1 MRVLPRGSDVFI
13 GFKDMNDGVL
23 WLNTKTE
30 LDIDLQKI
38 VILSRGYNWQVLQI
52 DENTRMQIDTKD
64 IIDTDDIK
72 E

>member
-1 MRVLPRGSDVFI
+1 MRVLPRGSEVFI
-13 GFKDMNDGVL
+13 GFVIAEGVQ
-23 WLNTKTE
+23 WQKTKTE

-38 VILSRGYNWQVLQI
+38 VIFSQGYNWQTLQI
-52 DENTRMQIDTKD
+52 DENTRMQIDPRD